1 MELTLKDYYY
11 VYIKGGH
18 HGSPPTP
25 PTEANGSSIRD
36 HFNVAQAINLEDY
49 PPLYD
54 VQIAED
60 EPVLEDEEETHICL
74 ICSESIELS
83 TEAIEL
89 HLQQTHS
96 IDFDTYEKRFRDQL
110 DKAEENNMPVMN
122 DEIEIENVHGE
133 EDNDE
138 AGDDDDFGSVFEDE
152 DEENELDIEEELAQ
166 DPLASQQDL
175 IQSPED
181 IDDIDIEENVN
192 YITDAL

>member
-1 MELTLKDYYY
+1 
-11 VYIKGGH
+11 
-18 HGSPPTP
+18 
-25 PTEANGSSIRD
+25 
-36 HFNVAQAINLEDY
+36 
-49 PPLYD
+49 
-54 VQIAED
+54 
-60 EPVLEDEEETHICL
+60 
-74 ICSESIELS
+74 
-83 TEAIEL
+83 
-89 HLQQTHS
+89 
-96 IDFDTYEKRFRDQL
+96 
-110 DKAEENNMPVMN
+110 MPVMN

-133 EDNDE
+133 EDNHE